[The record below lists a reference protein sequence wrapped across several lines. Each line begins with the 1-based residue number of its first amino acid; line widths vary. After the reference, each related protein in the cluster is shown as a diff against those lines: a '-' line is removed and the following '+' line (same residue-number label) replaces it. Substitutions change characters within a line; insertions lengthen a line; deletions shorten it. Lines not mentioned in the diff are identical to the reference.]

1 MLAVYFTDMK
11 HIAGLCV
18 APCKDVPVLQ
28 NGSGRQKFT
37 LPLFLLEIQ
46 NSRPWNELMV
56 RQTLQEQEMVAFY
69 NHLMKRLNTSII
81 KHKRKDKSMLEV
93 NVLNAK
99 LVTGDKNK
107 KDSNWSLFSKH

>member
-37 LPLFLLEIQ
+37 LPLFLLKMQ
-46 NSRPWNELMV
+46 NSGPLKELMV
-56 RQTLQEQEMVAFY
+56 RQTLQDQEMVDFY
-69 NHLMKRLNTSII
+69 NHLVKKLYASI
-81 KHKRKDKSMLEV
+81 V
-93 NVLNAK
+93 
-99 LVTGDKNK
+99 G
-107 KDSNWSLFSKH
+107 